1 MPVLR
6 FGLFCVLLLATAP
19 ALGQDAKAPISGQW
33 QPDKAQNDRLLSE
46 AQDKFKTAVRKA
58 RQERGEE
65 GRKRVLRGS
74 GGMGRSPMAGAMGG
88 RGGGRG
94 LRGGSGERGRLS
106 LVDLLPGELNFA
118 APVEDSLLLH
128 RARDAVLF
136 GRSGSNVVV
145 TVPFDGKADLG
156 NGFAASIRDDNGQL
170 TMQVDTPSG
179 RQVQY
184 RYSLPATGGLQVDIG
199 IDNKLTGSVELQR
212 VYRRVQV
219 DVGTPQD
226 VKP

>member
-6 FGLFCVLLLATAP
+6 FGLFCALLLATAP
-19 ALGQDAKAPISGQW
+19 ALGQDEAVPISGQW
-33 QPDKAQNDRLLSE
+33 QPDKAQNDRLLGE
-46 AQDKFKTAVRKA
+46 AQEKFRNAVRKA
-58 RQERGEE
+58 RQERGGE
-65 GRKRVLRGS
+65 GRKRALRGS

-88 RGGGRG
+88 RGGR

-118 APVEDSLLLH
+118 APAVDSLLLH

-145 TVPFDGKADLG
+145 TVPFEGKADLG
-156 NGFAASIRDDNGQL
+156 NGFLAAIRDQNGQL

-199 IDNKLTGSVELQR
+199 IDSKLAGGSVQLQR

-219 DVGTPQD
+219 DVGAPQD